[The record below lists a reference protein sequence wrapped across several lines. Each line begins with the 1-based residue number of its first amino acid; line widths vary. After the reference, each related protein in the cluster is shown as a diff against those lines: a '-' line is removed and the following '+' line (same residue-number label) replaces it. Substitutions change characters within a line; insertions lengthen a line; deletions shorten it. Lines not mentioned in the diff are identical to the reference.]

1 MFADVASIN
10 MKSGVSGYNKRQ
22 ATKGIRWMPRRLE
35 AMKDVGSCDKLWG
48 AATQAVIRRF
58 LNGKTHTESC
68 RYILS

>member
-1 MFADVASIN
+1 
-10 MKSGVSGYNKRQ
+10 
-22 ATKGIRWMPRRLE
+22 MPRRLE